1 MFCLEIS
8 GILANVTF
16 SLLFL
21 PSTLLLVCF
30 VAAEFLA
37 LCPNGGGITGD
48 GRGNERKIIVC
59 VSLILKIPCKHT
71 LYEGVQNYLC
81 VSDMVLQKKKK
92 YIYHIKILFPEY
104 MKMVIFYLFYLI

>member
-59 VSLILKIPCKHT
+59 VSLILKIPCTHT

-81 VSDMVLQKKKK
+81 VSDMVLQKKKN
-92 YIYHIKILFPEY
+92 ISTT
-104 MKMVIFYLFYLI
+104 LISCFQNI